1 MQGLSQDPALSPLP
15 RVDVSSAS
23 FNLPI
28 ERGFQNFRGE
38 TTAVSVRSLMVGQGC
53 AGSRLQKLKGT
64 KAQAGRVRMFGLQR
78 RKGTLWAM
86 EQPTCV
92 SRGERQ
98 WSCCSSRCHGWP
110 VLD

>member
-38 TTAVSVRSLMVGQGC
+38 TTAVSVRSLMVGQGLC
-53 AGSRLQKLKGT
+53 WLQAAKIKRNQSTGREGEDVWSPEEKGDFM
-64 KAQAGRVRMFGLQR
+64 G
-78 RKGTLWAM
+78 
-86 EQPTCV
+86 
-92 SRGERQ
+92 
-98 WSCCSSRCHGWP
+98 HGATH
-110 VLD
+110 VC